1 MPLSRPAY
9 IRIHSQ
15 ALRHNLQQVK
25 KAAPQAKIMPALKAN
40 AYGHGLVATAETLA
54 DIADGFMLAC
64 LAEALVL
71 RDAYIAQPLMVIQGA
86 QSDADLQL
94 ALEKNIRLVIHD
106 ETQFK
111 RLANFKPKPKPKPKS
126 KPESKHNQRLAITLK
141 LDTGMHRLG
150 LAPEKIQLIYQKL
163 KQHPAIH
170 PDIWLMSHFACADEL
185 DNAMTREQINHFEHY
200 TAAIDVPKTL
210 ANSAGILAWPESH
223 RDWVRPG
230 IMLYGSSQINTIDR
244 QAYDLKTTMTLLA
257 PLIAIH
263 TLKKGDAVGYGATW
277 ICPEDTRVGVVACG
291 YADGYPRS
299 ISPMTLVW
307 LNDCF
312 HQIVGRVS
320 MDVIVINLEDT
331 TATIG
336 EQVEL
341 WGEHVTID
349 SLSARAQTISYELLC
364 RAGNSCR
371 SVIEP

>member
-1 MPLSRPAY
+1 MSLSRPAH
-9 IRIHSQ
+9 ICIHSQ

-25 KAAPQAKIMPALKAN
+25 KAAPQAKTMPALKAN

-71 RDAYIAQPLMVIQGA
+71 RDAHIAQPLMIIQGA
-86 QSDADLQL
+86 QSNADLQL

-106 ETQFK
+106 ETQLK
-111 RLANFKPKPKPKPKS
+111 RLANFKPRS
-126 KPESKHNQRLAITLK
+126 KPKHNQRLAITLK
-141 LDTGMHRLG
+141 VDTGMHRLG
-150 LAPEKIQLIYQKL
+150 LSPEKTPLIYQQL

-170 PDIWLMSHFACADEL
+170 PDIWLMSHFACADDT
-185 DNAMTREQINHFEHY
+185 DNVMTTEQINLFDRY
-200 TAAIDVPKTL
+200 TANLDAPKTL
-210 ANSAGILAWPESH
+210 ANSAGILAWADSH

-230 IMLYGSSQINTIDR
+230 IMLYGSSPVNAVNR
-244 QAYDLKTTMTLLA
+244 QMYDLQTTMTLLA

-291 YADGYPRS
+291 YADGYPRG
-299 ISPMTLVW
+299 IAPMTSVW
-307 LNDCF
+307 LNGHF

-320 MDVIVINLEDT
+320 MDAIVINLKNT
-331 TATIG
+331 IVTIG
-336 EQVEL
+336 TQVEL
-341 WGEHVTID
+341 WGQHVSID
-349 SLSARAQTISYELLC
+349 YLAIRAQTISYELLC